1 MITWFLLLILQSAA
15 FTWVS
20 RARNSKSIAYAAVAS
35 MFSNSIWFVVQTLMI
50 TYVAKADMPIGEIAW
65 LATVYTAG
73 TTIGG
78 SIMMWLSINF
88 LEKGIG
94 KT

>member
-1 MITWFLLLILQSAA
+1 MITWFFLLILQSAA

-20 RARNSKSIAYAAVAS
+20 RARNSGSIGYAAVAS

-50 TYVAKADMPIGEIAW
+50 SYVAKASMPIGEIAW
-65 LATVYTAG
+65 LALVYTAG

-78 SIMMWLSINF
+78 VIMMWLSINY

-94 KT
+94 K